1 MIKRRQ
7 ISQSERL
14 ALKKAWGNAC
24 AYCEKPIDSFE
35 VDHIVAY
42 ARGGSCDLENL
53 CVTCQSCNR
62 RKRDTPLPEFYEGL
76 LLSLAK
82 RKASKVRGRFR
93 KSQVKLPLNPIC
105 PARAVFG
112 DKYVERYLIAEKS
125 RLIAEKSRLTAESK
139 ALDKVRD
146 DLRVERDHWK
156 ALAQRSVWQKLCG
169 NKYVERYLKK
179 SRGQTQYVLQD
190 YVNGDLFKIT
200 KAGANVKRG
209 FG

>member
-1 MIKRRQ
+1 MGRRN
-7 ISQSERL
+7 ISQCEKM

-24 AYCEKPIDSFE
+24 AYCERPVDSFE

-82 RKASKVRGRFR
+82 RKAAKVRGHLR
-93 KSQVKLPLNPIC
+93 KAQVKLPLKPQC

-112 DKYVERYLIAEKS
+112 
-125 RLIAEKSRLTAESK
+125 
-139 ALDKVRD
+139 
-146 DLRVERDHWK
+146 
-156 ALAQRSVWQKLCG
+156 
-169 NKYVERYLKK
+169 NKYFNTYLKK
-179 SRGQTQYVLQD
+179 PRGQTQYVTPE
-190 YVNGDLFKIT
+190 YVNSGLIKIT

-209 FG
+209 LDDGTQKPWAQRLWWPQYA